1 MSRTGVE
8 VRKPT
13 RPVLSTKTEFVG
25 APAVIVNGTFEPV
38 MSSIENLFAPP
49 LAESF
54 AVSCQSLFGNPVD
67 VLVSSNLMRVL
78 FSLRRI
84 VSKPKDS
91 PLTQSKPTQRLP

>member
-1 MSRTGVE
+1 MSRAGVL
-8 VRKPT
+8 VRSPR
-13 RPVLSTKTEFVG
+13 RPVQSTKIEFVG
-25 APAVIVNGTFEPV
+25 AAAVIVNGTFEPV

-54 AVSCQSLFGNPVD
+54 AVSCQSLFGKPAE

-84 VSKPKDS
+84 VSNPNDS
-91 PLTQSKPTQRLP
+91 PVTQSKPTQRLP